1 MKRTTIFLPDELHER
16 LRREAFRNRVSMAK
30 LIRSRIE
37 GGRTTRKQTRL
48 TREDPLLKAAGIFHD
63 GKLTEGI
70 DEALYGI

>member
-30 LIRSRIE
+30 LIRSRLASQPVS
-37 GGRTTRKQTRL
+37 RKTPNPRV
-48 TREDPLLKAAGIFHD
+48 DPLLEVEGIIHD
-63 GKLTEGI
+63 GTLAEGI